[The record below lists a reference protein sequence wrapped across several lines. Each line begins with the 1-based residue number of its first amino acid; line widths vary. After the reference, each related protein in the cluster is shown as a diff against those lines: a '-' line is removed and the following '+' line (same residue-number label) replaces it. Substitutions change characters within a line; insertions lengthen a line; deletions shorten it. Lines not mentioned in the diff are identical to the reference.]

1 MCSHQQ
7 GIVGLIPLGGPGTPA
22 TVGAGAGSPRRAD
35 EGEDHD
41 DEGGGRRTA
50 GMPSRSATAT
60 RQGKKGM
67 ASGRKELKT
76 YAESLRAGQSVFI
89 NGCLG
94 GVGLSRE
101 G

>member
-1 MCSHQQ
+1 
-7 GIVGLIPLGGPGTPA
+7 
-22 TVGAGAGSPRRAD
+22 
-35 EGEDHD
+35 
-41 DEGGGRRTA
+41 
-50 GMPSRSATAT
+50 
-60 RQGKKGM
+60 M